1 MIKDVASIK
10 SYMLYEND
18 VPVICTPYEWSYE
31 LPNLVHHI
39 DITYEVFTFD
49 TKNNQ
54 YTNVKHATGTSH
66 YTNDHDM
73 VA

>member
-1 MIKDVASIK
+1 MLSVSYTHLDVYK
-10 SYMLYEND
+10 RQ
-18 VPVICTPYEWSYE
+18 PYEWSYE

-39 DITYEVFTFD
+39 DNTYKVFTFD

-54 YTNVKHATGTSH
+54 YRNVKHAPGSSR